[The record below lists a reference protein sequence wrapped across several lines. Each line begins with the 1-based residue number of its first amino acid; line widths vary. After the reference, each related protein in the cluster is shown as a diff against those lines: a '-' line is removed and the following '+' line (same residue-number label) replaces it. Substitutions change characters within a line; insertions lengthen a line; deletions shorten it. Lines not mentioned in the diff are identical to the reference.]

1 VNLEDC
7 LPAALRGTITP
18 VAVGFSGAGVY
29 RVETA
34 DAMYILKISDEPV
47 DAWRRKLRVQELAVA
62 AGVTPRI
69 VHVDEARRA
78 VVTELVV
85 DRSFPMLFMTPAT
98 RDAAIALLGRTLRRV
113 HDVPLPA
120 DLPALDPL
128 ALLGSLTLPTLPPFA
143 ADAIA
148 QIVDETPPP
157 SDRAP
162 VLSHN
167 DVNPTN
173 LVYDGARLLLVDWN
187 TAAPN
192 DPLYDLAAIAVFLR
206 MDEATCAKLV
216 AAHDDAAPTELP
228 PRFRYLQRLVAVVCG
243 ALFLNLARQGGH
255 AGSTNEEPEPLE
267 AFYQRL
273 RAGQTDVAAATGKW
287 EFGLALIGSA
297 KRYL

>member
-34 DAMYILKISDEPV
+34 DANYVLKISDEPV
-47 DAWRRKLRVQELAVA
+47 DAWRRKLRVQDLAVA

-85 DRSFPMLFMTPAT
+85 DRSFPILFMTPAT
-98 RDAAIALLGRTLRRV
+98 RDAAITLLGRTLRRV

-128 ALLGSLTLPTLPPFA
+128 AILGSLTLPPLPSFA
-143 ADAIA
+143 ASAIA
-148 QIVDETPPP
+148 KIVDETPPP
-157 SDRAP
+157 SDRAL

-173 LVYDGARLLLVDWN
+173 LVYDGERLLLVDWN

-216 AAHDDAAPTELP
+216 AAHDGVAATELP
-228 PRFRYLQRLVAVVCG
+228 PRLRYLQRVVAVVCG

-255 AGSTNEEPEPLE
+255 AGSTSEEPEPLE

-273 RAGQTDVAAATGKW
+273 RTGQTDIAAATGKW
-287 EFGLALIGSA
+287 EFGLALISSA
-297 KRYL
+297 NRYL

>member
-1 VNLEDC
+1 MNLEDC

-18 VAVGFSGAGVY
+18 VALGFSGAGVY

-34 DAMYILKISDEPV
+34 DANYVLKISDEPV

-98 RDAAIALLGRTLRRV
+98 RDAAITLLGRTLRRV

-128 ALLGSLTLPTLPPFA
+128 ALLGSLTLPPVPAFA
-143 ADAIA
+143 ARAIA

-157 SDRAP
+157 LDRAL

-173 LVYDGARLLLVDWN
+173 LVYDGERLLLVDWN

-216 AAHDDAAPTELP
+216 AAHDDAAATELP

-243 ALFLNLARQGGH
+243 AMFVNLARQGGH

-273 RAGQTDVAAATGKW
+273 RTGQTDIAAATGKW
-287 EFGLALIGSA
+287 EFGLALISSA
-297 KRYL
+297 NRYL